1 MNKDMKQCPY
11 CGEEILAVAK
21 KCKYC
26 GKWLPEEASLTRP
39 QAESQVK
46 RMITCPYCAEKIE
59 EDSTVCPKCHE
70 TLVKEVK
77 PKKENPVKEKSKE
90 EVPIKGKPEVRP
102 SAVQFTPSAKAE
114 VPLPA
119 SRRGFFS
126 YYFVDVFIK
135 HYADFKGEISLKQ
148 YWMAVLCYNV
158 FICVVYMLDVIISS
172 LIGYPFFLLTTIV
185 GLATFIP
192 VIAVMVRRLHDIYK
206 TGWSVFTGCIP
217 VIGPVLLLFFFCEP
231 GEAVPEKTKHGRVD
245 YITWGVV
252 AAIFILGLVFLL
264 SEDMTMMGY

>member
-77 PKKENPVKEKSKE
+77 PKKENPVK
-90 EVPIKGKPEVRP
+90 GKPEVRT
-102 SAVQFTPSAKAE
+102 SAVPFTPSAKAE

-158 FICVVYMLDVIISS
+158 FICAVYMLDVIISS

>member
-1 MNKDMKQCPY
+1 MEQSKYLLKYYKNNNPVIERLMLQKRMSIRIT
-11 CGEEILAVAK
+11 ILII
-21 KCKYC
+21 C
-26 GKWLPEEASLTRP
+26 SLTFF
-39 QAESQVK
+39 AMLIFSN
-46 RMITCPYCAEKIE
+46 A
-59 EDSTVCPKCHE
+59 
-70 TLVKEVK
+70 
-77 PKKENPVKEKSKE
+77 SK
-90 EVPIKGKPEVRP
+90 
-102 SAVQFTPSAKAE
+102 
-114 VPLPA
+114 
-119 SRRGFFS
+119 
-126 YYFVDVFIK
+126 
-135 HYADFKGEISLKQ
+135 FKGEISLKQ

-158 FICVVYMLDVIISS
+158 FICAVYMLDVIISS